1 MGVQNMARR
10 HPQEILYALLQVY
23 NEDGSCVNPLASN
36 LVWFV
41 ILMRGIIG
49 IIAAVNFT
57 QNIDHQLLKSFC
69 GIFQGALL
77 EIWKH
82 MTRENLNTIV
92 ALAILV
98 YTLPDILDVVKEL
111 MKKNVVLWGSKSTL
125 KG

>member
-1 MGVQNMARR
+1 MLLL
-10 HPQEILYALLQVY
+10 ILLRTSITNFSSLFV
-23 NEDGSCVNPLASN
+23 ASVVE
-36 LVWFV
+36 LWRAFG
-41 ILMRGIIG
+41 L
-49 IIAAVNFT
+49 F
-57 QNIDHQLLKSFC
+57 LS
-69 GIFQGALL
+69 IFQGALL